1 MIGAATAA
9 YIVCCPNGH
18 HVNSDSNTI
27 FLLNEVLGLKSSRLH
42 KVIFAV
48 VSVLCFLYMLT
59 LIFPFLWMLLNSFK
73 TNMDFFQ
80 DIWNIPEKPLLSNY
94 VNVWDQMNL
103 LVYFLNSIKLTLLGT
118 MASVITASMA
128 AYVIAKYPF
137 RMSKL
142 LYSMAIVVM
151 LIPSIGTIAA
161 LYKFM
166 IATNLFN
173 THLGLILLYSGGFGF
188 NFVLLYGFFKSIS
201 WSYAEAGF
209 VDGATDWQ
217 VFTRIMLPQARPGI
231 IAIAII
237 QGINV
242 WNDYFNPYMFL
253 QDKDKM
259 TLAVGIYNL
268 VQEQS
273 YAADWPKLFA
283 AMIISTV
290 PVIIVYAIFSNTIIE
305 NTVAGGLKG

>member
-1 MIGAATAA
+1 MKT
-9 YIVCCPNGH
+9 
-18 HVNSDSNTI
+18 
-27 FLLNEVLGLKSSRLH
+27 SRLH
-42 KVIFAV
+42 KGIFAV
-48 VSVLCFLYMLT
+48 VSALFFLYMLT
-59 LIFPFLWMLLNSFK
+59 LIFPFVWMLLNSLK
-73 TNMDFFQ
+73 TNMDFFK
-80 DIWNIPEKPLLSNY
+80 DIWSLPEKPLLSNY

-103 LVYFLNSIKLTLLGT
+103 LVSFGNSIKLTLLGT
-118 MASVITASMA
+118 LASILTASMA
-128 AYVIAKYPF
+128 SYVIAKYKF
-137 RMSKL
+137 KLSKL
-142 LYSMAIVVM
+142 LYTMAIVVM

-166 IATNLFN
+166 ISTHLFN
-173 THLGLILLYSGGFGF
+173 THLGLVLLYSGGFGF
-188 NFVLLYGFFKSIS
+188 NFILLYGFFKSVS

-209 VDGATDWQ
+209 VDGASDAQ
-217 VFTRIMLPQARPGI
+217 VFLRIMLPQARPGI
-231 IAIAII
+231 IAVAII

-253 QDKDKM
+253 QDKSKM

-283 AMIISTV
+283 AMIIATV
-290 PVIIVYAIFSNTIIE
+290 PVLIVYAIFSNTIIE

>member
-1 MIGAATAA
+1 MKT
-9 YIVCCPNGH
+9 
-18 HVNSDSNTI
+18 
-27 FLLNEVLGLKSSRLH
+27 SRLH
-42 KVIFAV
+42 KGIFAV
-48 VSVLCFLYMLT
+48 VSALFFLYMLT
-59 LIFPFLWMLLNSFK
+59 LIFPFVWMLLNSLK
-73 TNMDFFQ
+73 TNMDFFK
-80 DIWNIPEKPLLSNY
+80 DIWSLPEKPLLSNY

-103 LVYFLNSIKLTLLGT
+103 LVYFGNSIKLTLLGPL
-118 MASVITASMA
+118 ASILTASMA
-128 AYVIAKYPF
+128 SYVIAKYKF
-137 RMSKL
+137 KLSKL
-142 LYSMAIVVM
+142 LYTMAIVVM

-166 IATNLFN
+166 ISTHLFN
-173 THLGLILLYSGGFGF
+173 THLGLVLLYSGGFGF
-188 NFVLLYGFFKSIS
+188 NFILLYGFFKSVS

-209 VDGATDWQ
+209 VDGASDAQ
-217 VFTRIMLPQARPGI
+217 VFLRIMLPQARPGI
-231 IAIAII
+231 IAVAII

-253 QDKDKM
+253 QDKSKM

-283 AMIISTV
+283 AMIIATV
-290 PVIIVYAIFSNTIIE
+290 PVLIVYAIFSNTIIE

>member
-1 MIGAATAA
+1 MKT
-9 YIVCCPNGH
+9 
-18 HVNSDSNTI
+18 
-27 FLLNEVLGLKSSRLH
+27 SRLH
-42 KVIFAV
+42 KGIFAV
-48 VSVLCFLYMLT
+48 VSALFFLYMLT
-59 LIFPFLWMLLNSFK
+59 LIFPFVWMLLNSLK
-73 TNMDFFQ
+73 TNMDFFK
-80 DIWNIPEKPLLSNY
+80 DIWSLPEKPLLSNY

-103 LVYFLNSIKLTLLGT
+103 LVYFGNSIKLTLLGT
-118 MASVITASMA
+118 LASILTASMA
-128 AYVIAKYPF
+128 SYVIAKYKF
-137 RMSKL
+137 KLSKL
-142 LYSMAIVVM
+142 LYTMAIVVM

-166 IATNLFN
+166 ISTHLFN
-173 THLGLILLYSGGFGF
+173 THLGLVLLYSGGFGF
-188 NFVLLYGFFKSIS
+188 NFILLYGFFKSVS

-209 VDGATDWQ
+209 VDGASDAQ
-217 VFTRIMLPQARPGI
+217 VFMRIMLPQARPGI
-231 IAIAII
+231 IAVAII

-253 QDKDKM
+253 QDKSKM

-283 AMIISTV
+283 AMIIATV
-290 PVIIVYAIFSNTIIE
+290 PVLIVYAIFSNTIIE

>member
-1 MIGAATAA
+1 M
-9 YIVCCPNGH
+9 
-18 HVNSDSNTI
+18 
-27 FLLNEVLGLKSSRLH
+27 FGLKTSRLH
-42 KVIFAV
+42 KGIFAV
-48 VSVLCFLYMLT
+48 VSALFFLYMLT
-59 LIFPFLWMLLNSFK
+59 LIFPFVWMLLNSLK
-73 TNMDFFQ
+73 TNMDFFK
-80 DIWNIPEKPLLSNY
+80 DIWSLPEKPLLSNY

-103 LVYFLNSIKLTLLGT
+103 LVYFGNSIKLTLLGT
-118 MASVITASMA
+118 LASILTASMA
-128 AYVIAKYPF
+128 SYVIAKYKF
-137 RMSKL
+137 KLSKL
-142 LYSMAIVVM
+142 LYTMAIVVM

-166 IATNLFN
+166 ISTHLFN
-173 THLGLILLYSGGFGF
+173 THLGLVLLYSGGFGF
-188 NFVLLYGFFKSIS
+188 NFILLYGFFKSVS

-209 VDGATDWQ
+209 VDGASDAQ
-217 VFTRIMLPQARPGI
+217 VFLRIMLPQARPGI
-231 IAIAII
+231 IAVSII

-253 QDKDKM
+253 QDKSKM

-283 AMIISTV
+283 AMIIATV
-290 PVIIVYAIFSNTIIE
+290 PVLIVYAIFSNTIIE

>member
-1 MIGAATAA
+1 MKT
-9 YIVCCPNGH
+9 
-18 HVNSDSNTI
+18 
-27 FLLNEVLGLKSSRLH
+27 SRLH
-42 KVIFAV
+42 KGIFAV
-48 VSVLCFLYMLT
+48 VSALFFLYMLT
-59 LIFPFLWMLLNSFK
+59 LIFPFVWMLLNSLK
-73 TNMDFFQ
+73 TNMDFFK
-80 DIWNIPEKPLLSNY
+80 DIWSLPEKPLLSNY

-103 LVYFLNSIKLTLLGT
+103 LVYFGNSIKLTLLGT
-118 MASVITASMA
+118 LASILTASMA
-128 AYVIAKYPF
+128 SYVIAKYKF
-137 RMSKL
+137 KLSKL
-142 LYSMAIVVM
+142 LYTMAIVVM

-166 IATNLFN
+166 ISTHLFN
-173 THLGLILLYSGGFGF
+173 THLGLYSGGFGF
-188 NFVLLYGFFKSIS
+188 NFILLYGFFKSVS

-209 VDGATDWQ
+209 VDGASDAQ
-217 VFTRIMLPQARPGI
+217 VFLRIMLPQARPGI
-231 IAIAII
+231 IAVAII

-253 QDKDKM
+253 QDKSKM

-283 AMIISTV
+283 AMIIATV
-290 PVIIVYAIFSNTIIE
+290 PVLIVYAIFSNTIIE

>member
-1 MIGAATAA
+1 M
-9 YIVCCPNGH
+9 
-18 HVNSDSNTI
+18 
-27 FLLNEVLGLKSSRLH
+27 FGLKTSRLH
-42 KVIFAV
+42 KGIFAV
-48 VSVLCFLYMLT
+48 VSALFFLYMLT
-59 LIFPFLWMLLNSFK
+59 LIFPFVWMLLNSLK
-73 TNMDFFQ
+73 TNMDFFK
-80 DIWNIPEKPLLSNY
+80 DIWSLPEKPLLSNY

-103 LVYFLNSIKLTLLGT
+103 LVYFGNSIKLTLLGT
-118 MASVITASMA
+118 LASILTASMA
-128 AYVIAKYPF
+128 SYVIAKYKF
-137 RMSKL
+137 KLSKL
-142 LYSMAIVVM
+142 LYTMAIVVM

-166 IATNLFN
+166 ISTHLFN
-173 THLGLILLYSGGFGF
+173 THLGLVLLYSGGFGF
-188 NFVLLYGFFKSIS
+188 NFILLYGFFKSVS

-209 VDGATDWQ
+209 VDGASDAQ
-217 VFTRIMLPQARPGI
+217 VFLRIMLPQARPGI
-231 IAIAII
+231 IAVAII

-253 QDKDKM
+253 QDKSKM

-283 AMIISTV
+283 AMIIATV
-290 PVIIVYAIFSNTIIE
+290 PVLIVYAIFSNTIIE

>member
-1 MIGAATAA
+1 MKT
-9 YIVCCPNGH
+9 
-18 HVNSDSNTI
+18 
-27 FLLNEVLGLKSSRLH
+27 SRLH
-42 KVIFAV
+42 KGIFAV
-48 VSVLCFLYMLT
+48 VSALFFLYMLT
-59 LIFPFLWMLLNSFK
+59 LIFPFVWMLLNSLK
-73 TNMDFFQ
+73 TNMDFFK
-80 DIWNIPEKPLLSNY
+80 DIWSLPEKPLLSNY

-103 LVYFLNSIKLTLLGT
+103 LVYFGNSIKLTLLGT
-118 MASVITASMA
+118 LASILTASMA
-128 AYVIAKYPF
+128 SYVIAKYKF
-137 RMSKL
+137 KLSKL
-142 LYSMAIVVM
+142 LYTMAIVVM

-166 IATNLFN
+166 ISTHLFN
-173 THLGLILLYSGGFGF
+173 THLGLVLLYSGGFGF
-188 NFVLLYGFFKSIS
+188 NFILLYGFFKSVS

-209 VDGATDWQ
+209 VDGASDAQ
-217 VFTRIMLPQARPGI
+217 VFLRIMLPQARPGI
-231 IAIAII
+231 IAVAII

-253 QDKDKM
+253 QDKSKM

-283 AMIISTV
+283 ARIIATV
-290 PVIIVYAIFSNTIIE
+290 PVLIVYAIFSNTIIE

>member
-1 MIGAATAA
+1 M
-9 YIVCCPNGH
+9 
-18 HVNSDSNTI
+18 
-27 FLLNEVLGLKSSRLH
+27 FGLKTSRLH
-42 KVIFAV
+42 KGIFAV
-48 VSVLCFLYMLT
+48 VSALFFLYMLT
-59 LIFPFLWMLLNSFK
+59 LIFPFVWMLLNSLK
-73 TNMDFFQ
+73 TNMDFFK
-80 DIWNIPEKPLLSNY
+80 DIWSLPEKPLLSNY

-103 LVYFLNSIKLTLLGT
+103 LVYFGNSIKLTLLGT
-118 MASVITASMA
+118 LASILTASMA
-128 AYVIAKYPF
+128 SYVIAKYKF
-137 RMSKL
+137 KLSKL
-142 LYSMAIVVM
+142 LYTMAIVVM

-166 IATNLFN
+166 ISTHLFN
-173 THLGLILLYSGGFGF
+173 THLGLVLLYSGGFGF
-188 NFVLLYGFFKSIS
+188 NFILLYGFFKSVS

-209 VDGATDWQ
+209 VDGASDAQ
-217 VFTRIMLPQARPGI
+217 VFLRIMLPQARPGI
-231 IAIAII
+231 IAVAII

-253 QDKDKM
+253 QGKSKM

-283 AMIISTV
+283 AMIIATV
-290 PVIIVYAIFSNTIIE
+290 PVLIVYAIFSNTIIE

>member
-1 MIGAATAA
+1 M
-9 YIVCCPNGH
+9 
-18 HVNSDSNTI
+18 
-27 FLLNEVLGLKSSRLH
+27 FGLKTSRLH
-42 KVIFAV
+42 KGIFAV
-48 VSVLCFLYMLT
+48 VSALFFLYMLT
-59 LIFPFLWMLLNSFK
+59 LFFPFVWMLLNSLK
-73 TNMDFFQ
+73 TNMDFFK
-80 DIWNIPEKPLLSNY
+80 DIWSLPEKPLLSNY

-103 LVYFLNSIKLTLLGT
+103 LVYFGNSIKLTLLGT
-118 MASVITASMA
+118 LASILTASMA
-128 AYVIAKYPF
+128 SYVIAKYKF
-137 RMSKL
+137 KLSKL
-142 LYSMAIVVM
+142 LYTMAIVVM

-166 IATNLFN
+166 ISTHLFN
-173 THLGLILLYSGGFGF
+173 THLGLVLLYSGGFGF
-188 NFVLLYGFFKSIS
+188 NFILLYGFFKSVS

-209 VDGATDWQ
+209 VDGASDAQ
-217 VFTRIMLPQARPGI
+217 VFLRIMLPQARPGI
-231 IAIAII
+231 IAVAII

-253 QDKDKM
+253 QDKSKM

-283 AMIISTV
+283 AMIIATV
-290 PVIIVYAIFSNTIIE
+290 PVLIVYAIFSNTIIE